1 MTALRN
7 TDSVL
12 VGPLQ
17 PAGRPAPL
25 LAALDRLPHP
35 QQVVLRAGYLE
46 GVAPVDLAARLLL
59 TERELALVLRRA
71 VTGLAAAHRPAA
83 RTVGPRAHPFAVS

>member
-7 TDSVL
+7 TDGVL

-17 PAGRPAPL
+17 PTGRPAPL
-25 LAALDRLPHP
+25 LAALDRLPRA

-71 VTGLAAAHRPAA
+71 VAGLAATHRPAA
-83 RTVGPRAHPFAVS
+83 RTLAPRAHPFAVS